1 MLEIKESKLTR
12 IDTQKIISIKK
23 QWKKECA
30 KLDQDIQNLLV
41 SKLDYFEKIA
51 REDPPDERYG
61 VYCLELGR
69 DYPALMHINH
79 ARLPKTTGT
88 TLRVLWG
95 VLSPRFEIS
104 ETSDYESELT
114 HIMPRIF
121 LGIYGLAKNIYKT
134 NHVKILISSSFD
146 KEIFNSLAIIL
157 EQSDLIHSVSVKG
170 AWLHFSL

>member
-1 MLEIKESKLTR
+1 MLEIKESTLTR
-12 IDTQKIISIKK
+12 IDTQKILSIKK

-30 KLDQDIQNLLV
+30 KLDRDIQNLLI

-51 REDPPDERYG
+51 LETPSDKRYG
-61 VYCLELGR
+61 VYCLELDR

-79 ARLPKTTGT
+79 ARLPKTSGT

-104 ETSDYESELT
+104 ETSEYESELT

-121 LGIYGLAKNIYKT
+121 LGIYSLARNIYIA
-134 NHVKILISSSFD
+134 NHVKILIGSSFD

-157 EQSDLIHSVSVKG
+157 EQSELIHSVSVKG